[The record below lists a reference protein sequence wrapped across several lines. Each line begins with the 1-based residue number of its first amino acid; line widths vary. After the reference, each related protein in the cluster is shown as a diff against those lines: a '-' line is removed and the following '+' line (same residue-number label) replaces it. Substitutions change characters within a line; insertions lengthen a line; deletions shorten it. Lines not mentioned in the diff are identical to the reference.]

1 MTEYYIVYNGQQVG
15 PMSKEALVN
24 YGLNPN
30 SQVWAQGMPAWVP
43 AYTIPEL
50 MEVIN
55 TRPLNT
61 PPPHPGTGFDS
72 LSDTGTSGKSRLA
85 AGLFAIILGTLGI
98 QYFYCGKTAGGI
110 ICILLSLVTC
120 GFWGIITLIQGILMI
135 VMSQQEFEQK
145 YVYSSSTFPIF

>member
-61 PPPHPGTGFDS
+61 PPPHPGTGFDT
-72 LSDTGTSGKSRLA
+72 LSTRAQA
-85 AGLFAIILGTLGI
+85 ARAASPQACL
-98 QYFYCGKTAGGI
+98 
-110 ICILLSLVTC
+110 
-120 GFWGIITLIQGILMI
+120 
-135 VMSQQEFEQK
+135 
-145 YVYSSSTFPIF
+145 P

>member
-1 MTEYYIVYNGQQVG
+1 
-15 PMSKEALVN
+15 MSKEALLN

-30 SQVWAQGMPAWVP
+30 SQVWAQGMPTWVP

-55 TRPLNT
+55 THPSTT
-61 PPPHPGTGFDS
+61 PPPHHPAGGYDS

-85 AGLFAIILGTLGI
+85 AGLFAILLGVFGV
-98 QYFYCGKTAGGI
+98 QYFYCGKTTGGI

-120 GFWGIITLIQGILMI
+120 GFWSVITLIQGIMMI
-135 VMSQQEFEQK
+135 VMPQNEFEQK
-145 YVYSSSTFPIF
+145 YVYSSSVFPLF